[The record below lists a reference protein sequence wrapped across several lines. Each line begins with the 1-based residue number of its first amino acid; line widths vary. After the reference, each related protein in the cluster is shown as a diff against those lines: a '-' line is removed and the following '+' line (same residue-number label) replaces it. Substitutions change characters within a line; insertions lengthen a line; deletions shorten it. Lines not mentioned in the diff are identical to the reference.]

1 MGGWHFHLTPRWKG
15 ILWPRNT
22 RLRSSRCTQSLLMAA
37 DLSRAVLYGSR
48 SNISNIYKWHKN
60 PLSVVLK
67 NEECGFKL
75 NYDTKNV
82 TKSENDV
89 MCRNCFICHLSRS
102 FKACPFPTHSHP
114 PPMSVPLY
122 WIIQKKILFCL
133 PVMEGQP
140 MRWRLQRR
148 RMIACGREHVHC
160 TETPGGTRRSTSVEF
175 LPPRDWKMQCQVGP
189 AAFCGTLSLDHGSIN
204 FSSFISNFFITV
216 SGEWRNS
223 SGSCF

>member
-122 WIIQKKILFCL
+122 WIIKKKYFFACLLWRDSQWGEGCRGEEWLHAGGSMYIVQRHQVALEGAPPWSFYPLEIEKCNAKLGQQRFVGHCPWIMVPLILAPLF
-133 PVMEGQP
+133 
-140 MRWRLQRR
+140 R
-148 RMIACGREHVHC
+148 I
-160 TETPGGTRRSTSVEF
+160 F
-175 LPPRDWKMQCQVGP
+175 L
-189 AAFCGTLSLDHGSIN
+189 
-204 FSSFISNFFITV
+204 
-216 SGEWRNS
+216 
-223 SGSCF
+223 